1 MPLLRYSLISS
12 IKMFFFL
19 CFTLHA
25 SIVSLDAQQSRSFQP
40 DDLFNLRA
48 IAEFSLTETDAL
60 LVPYQT
66 GPRIMIGPN
75 IMVSRD
81 GDFPHVELM
90 VAADPTNPKNL
101 LGTAITYSGPDGGT
115 TNKTYASTDGGYTW
129 MGSTVPEQLEVGGA
143 DPQVAFGPR
152 GTAYFVSLA
161 HSRGLDFYRSED
173 GGKSWQKPVN
183 LGRGYDHEQI
193 VVDQTTG
200 KYAGRIYVT
209 AETLKIPPENKNDRK
224 STVKLLRSDD
234 DGRTFLA
241 PVDVAGRQ
249 GKGLAAE
256 NPLVLSDGTLFIPM
270 MEYPNPAVD
279 LTTPTRAF
287 FFASSSDGGVS
298 FSLMTKIHDQYFG
311 GYAELRKRQ
320 LSDQFD
326 WDVDAV
332 YAVDAHSEKYRDRL
346 YIAWNDRRTGSNRI
360 LFSYSSDRGKSW
372 SNPRMV
378 SPEAPPEFAQ
388 YQPMIAVNDEGS
400 IGIMWFDTRETNRE
414 QYNLYFTASVDGGE
428 SFLPERRVSS
438 ESSTPKGVGN
448 LRPVPNSGASS
459 EKSVTSQFLT
469 GFSRFRH
476 GGDYMGMT
484 IDKRGLFHP
493 FWADA
498 RSGTF
503 QIWTSQIR
511 VKVPGASS
519 EAPVAKVKKSVNQ
532 QVSLVFDPPRYDASK
547 QEVVLPIRLKNISQ
561 QTLYGPFTVEVKN
574 LIHPVYLSPG
584 GPRVTAPQI
593 LNSTNGQSGVG
604 AIFDYSSALG
614 DFESLEPGG
623 LTEAVLW
630 KLNIGAPGQNL
641 HFIEAEVT
649 GFVSRK

>member
-1 MPLLRYSLISS
+1 MI
-12 IKMFFFL
+12 ITAFL
-19 CFTLHA
+19 CCTLHA
-25 SIVSLDAQQSRSFQP
+25 SIVSLDAQQRRLLQHE
-40 DDLFNLRA
+40 DLLTLRD
-48 IAEFSLTETDAL
+48 IAEFSPNETDAI
-60 LVPYQT
+60 LVPYQA
-66 GPRIMIGPN
+66 GSRIMVGPN
-75 IMVSRD
+75 ILVSRD

-90 VAADPTNPKNL
+90 VAANPTNPKNL
-101 LGTAITYSGPDGGT
+101 LGTAITYSRPEGGT
-115 TNKTYASTDGGYTW
+115 MNKTYASTDGGYTW
-129 MGSTVPEQLEVGGA
+129 TDATVPEQVEIGGA

-173 GGKSWQKPVN
+173 GGKSWQKPIN

-200 KYAGRIYVT
+200 KYAGRVYIT
-209 AETLKIPPENKNDRK
+209 SETLKIPPENKNDRK
-224 STVKLLRSDD
+224 STLKLLRSDD

-241 PVDVAGRQ
+241 PVDVASRQ

-279 LTTPTRAF
+279 LITPTRTF
-287 FFASSSDGGVS
+287 YFASSSDGGVS
-298 FSLMTKIHDQYFG
+298 FSPMTKIQDQYFG

-346 YIAWNDRRTGSNRI
+346 FIAWNDRRTGSNRI

-372 SNPRMV
+372 SNPRMI
-378 SPEAPPEFAQ
+378 SPEVPPEFAQ
-388 YQPMIAVNDEGS
+388 YQPMIAVNKEGS
-400 IGIMWFDTRETNRE
+400 IGIMWFDTRGTNRE
-414 QYNLYFTASVDGGE
+414 QYNLYFTASVNGGE
-428 SFLPERRVSS
+428 SFLPARRVSS
-438 ESSTPKGVGN
+438 ESSTPNGPGN
-448 LRPVPNSGASS
+448 LRPTPLATSS
-459 EKSVTSQFLT
+459 TEKSVSSQFLT

-484 IDKRGLFHP
+484 VDKRGFFHP
-493 FWADA
+493 FWADS

-503 QIWTSQIR
+503 QVWTSRLSVIR
-511 VKVPGASS
+511 PGASS
-519 EAPVAKVKKSVNQ
+519 EVLVEKIKGSINQ
-532 QVSLVFDPPRYDASK
+532 RVTLVIDPPQYDAVR

-561 QTLYGPFTVEVKN
+561 ETLYGPLTVEVKN

-584 GPRVTAPQI
+584 LPPVTAPKI
-593 LNSTNGQSGVG
+593 LNSSNGKSGAG
-604 AIFDYSSALG
+604 AIFDYSLALG
-614 DFESLEPGG
+614 DYDSLEQGG
-623 LTEAVLW
+623 LTEAIPW
-630 KLNIGAPGQNL
+630 RMKIGDPGQTL
-641 HFIEAEVT
+641 HYIEAEVT
-649 GFVSRK
+649 GFITRRR